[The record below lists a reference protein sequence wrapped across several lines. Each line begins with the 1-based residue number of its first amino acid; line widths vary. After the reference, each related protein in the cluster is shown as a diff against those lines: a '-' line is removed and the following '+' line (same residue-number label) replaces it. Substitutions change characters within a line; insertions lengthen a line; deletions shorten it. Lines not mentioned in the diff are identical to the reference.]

1 MFLLVLRQVL
11 GAVLR
16 QKAAHSAGTL
26 LMWSL
31 QRPQLLDLDRAQGI
45 PAARTV
51 AGLLNR
57 SSNCVGLMAETF
69 VNANSARSNSSSSSS
84 SIGTYAA
91 AMTQQLEQSGASH
104 VSMR

>member
-1 MFLLVLRQVL
+1 MFVFVLWQVL

-16 QKAAHSAGTL
+16 QKAAHSAGIL

-31 QRPQLLDLDRAQGI
+31 QRPQLLDVDRAQGT

-69 VNANSARSNSSSSSS
+69 VNANSVSSSSSS

-91 AMTQQLEQSGASH
+91 AMTQQLEQSGA
-104 VSMR
+104 